1 MKRSAWKIFG
11 LILALLYPA
20 RALAVDPETLAKA
33 RDEKKIYWYGS
44 TASDDARA
52 LIDAFNKKYPFLEV
66 DHVRGGTE
74 QVLRRVDTEARAGV
88 LQADVIDIN
97 GLYAGVLLEKGYW
110 IPYFSAE
117 TKDYPQELKD
127 PKGRW
132 SSTFLLTLVT
142 SYNTRLVSS
151 ESAPKSWE
159 DLARPSWK
167 GKLAVV
173 DTAVLFYA
181 GIKSYMGEKN
191 GEQYLRRLEAN
202 QPTIANG
209 FTLAVNQLA
218 AGEYPVSVTTYG
230 HRVEQ
235 LIARGAPI
243 EWVRSD
249 VVFVMPQLIGLS
261 GRSKAPNAA
270 KVWIDFLISQDGQ
283 KVLRELRR
291 IPAHP
296 KVDPIPPRL
305 TRGVK
310 LHYVKPTEKADNYN
324 QLMKGFRDIFHY

>member
-1 MKRSAWKIFG
+1 MKRAAWGVLVLLASLLSA
-11 LILALLYPA
+11 A
-20 RALAVDPETLAKA
+20 RALAADAETLAKA
-33 RDEKKIYWYGS
+33 KGEKKIHWYGS

-52 LIDAFNKKYPFLEV
+52 LIEAFTKKYPFLEV

-97 GLYAGVLLEKGYW
+97 GLYAGVLLERNYW
-110 IPYFSAE
+110 IPYVSME

-142 SYNTRLVSS
+142 SFNTRLVSP
-151 ESAPKSWE
+151 ENAPRSWD
-159 DLARPSWK
+159 DLLRPSWK

-181 GIKSYMGEKN
+181 GIKSYMGEKS
-191 GEQYLRRLEAN
+191 GEQYLRKLEAN
-202 QPTIANG
+202 EPTIANG

-243 EWVRSD
+243 DWVRSD

-261 GRSKAPNAA
+261 GRGKAPNAA

-283 KVLRELRR
+283 KVFRDLRR

-296 KVDPIPPRL
+296 KIDPIPPRL

-310 LHYVKPTEKADNYN
+310 LHYVKPTEKADSYN
-324 QLMKGFRDIFHY
+324 QMMKGFRDIFHY

>member
-1 MKRSAWKIFG
+1 MTAATWRL
-11 LILALLYPA
+11 LILLGALLGPW
-20 RALAVDPETLAKA
+20 RAFAADPEMLAKA
-33 RDEKKIYWYGS
+33 KSEKKIYWYGS
-44 TASDDARA
+44 TATDDARA
-52 LIDAFNKKYPFLEV
+52 LTDAFNKKYPFLEIN
-66 DHVRGGTE
+66 HVRGGTE

-110 IPYFSAE
+110 IPYFSPEAR
-117 TKDYPQELKD
+117 DYPQELKD

-132 SSTFLLTLVT
+132 SGTFLLTLVA
-142 SYNTRLVSS
+142 SYNTRLVPSG
-151 ESAPKSWE
+151 SAPKSWE
-159 DLARPSWK
+159 DLLRPSWK
-167 GKLAVV
+167 GKLAIV

-181 GIKSYMGEKN
+181 GIKSYLGDKN
-191 GEQYLRRLEAN
+191 GEQYLRKLQAN
-202 QPTIANG
+202 DPTIVNG

-218 AGEYPVSVTTYG
+218 AGEYPISVTTYG

-243 EWVRSD
+243 DWMRSD
-249 VVFVMPQLIGLS
+249 AVFVMPQIIGLS
-261 GRSKAPNAA
+261 GRGKAPNAA
-270 KVWIDFLISQDGQ
+270 KLWIDFLISQDGQ
-283 KVLRELRR
+283 RVLRELRR

-305 TRGVK
+305 TKGVK

-324 QLMKGFRDIFHY
+324 QFMKGFRDIFHY